1 MNNTN
6 NTNNANLT
14 NDEQA
19 SIKRWNQLRET
30 NMSKV
35 FAENYN
41 VLGVDEDEKQTR
53 ALTRQEQHDALLDAD
68 EKDQRDKS
76 WNAIKEQYRD
86 RMKEYIRKKQAKT
99 LNDVLGYAKTNSD
112 VLESIKRITKSN
124 RGGKSRVFR
133 KKVSRR
139 NRNSRIRRRRS
150 RTYKHK

>member
-30 NMSKV
+30 NMGKV

-41 VLGVDEDEKQTR
+41 VLGVAEEQP
-53 ALTRQEQHDALLDAD
+53 LSRQEQLDALLDAD

-76 WNAIKEQYRD
+76 LNAINEQHRVK
-86 RMKEYIRKKQAKT
+86 MNEYIRKKQAKT
-99 LNDVLGYAKTNSD
+99 LNDVLGYAKTNPG
-112 VLESIKRITKSN
+112 VLESIKSITKRN

-139 NRNSRIRRRRS
+139 NRNSRNRRRRS